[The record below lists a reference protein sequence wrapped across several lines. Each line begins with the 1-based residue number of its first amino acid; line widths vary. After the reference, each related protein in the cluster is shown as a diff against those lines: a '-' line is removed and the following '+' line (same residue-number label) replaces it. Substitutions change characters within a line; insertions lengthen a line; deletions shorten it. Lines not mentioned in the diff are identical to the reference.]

1 VTEATY
7 RSPDRP
13 QRLAPYVS
21 SGRTPIL
28 GLLAGLAAGGAVALV
43 LSVLYAYGTI
53 YIPIVQLEFL
63 LTALFGAAIGATT
76 GGVMHRFKVRSRFVI
91 VTSAL
96 LLGTFGWAFSWVPW
110 LLATLSRMGLEA
122 SFDPWWLAQALAAIY
137 ENGTWSIGSS
147 STTAVS
153 GVMLGI
159 VWVAE
164 AATIVGL
171 STLVGVTMSA
181 DRVFC
186 EKCESWCTVLPDRAL
201 YDFLAGAQ
209 LKRALVEEADL
220 EALHTTPRPSAPD
233 RWLSLK
239 LGFCPGC
246 GETNVIA
253 IDDVK
258 QTADNKGN
266 TTRTPRAFIPY
277 HCVSRGDMA
286 ELRRRL
292 GS

>member
-1 VTEATY
+1 MTDATY

-13 QRLAPYVS
+13 ARLAPYVS

-28 GLLAGLAAGGAVALV
+28 GLLAGLAAGGLVAVV
-43 LSVLYAYGTI
+43 LSVIYAYGTI

-63 LTALFGAAIGATT
+63 LTAGFGAAVGATT
-76 GGVMHRFKVRSRFVI
+76 SGVMHRFKVRSRFVI
-91 VTSAL
+91 VASAV
-96 LLGTFGWAFSWVPW
+96 LLGIFGWAFSWLPW
-110 LLATLSRMGLEA
+110 LSATFSRMGLEM
-122 SFDPWWLAQALAAIY
+122 SLDPWWLAAGIVAIY

-164 AATIVGL
+164 AATIIGL
-171 STLVGVTMSA
+171 STVVGAAMSA

-220 EALHTTPRPSAPD
+220 SALDTTPRPSAPD

-253 IDDVK
+253 VDDVK
-258 QTADNKGN
+258 QTVDNKGN
-266 TTRTPRAFIPY
+266 ATRTPKTFIPY

-286 ELRRRL
+286 ELRQRL
-292 GS
+292 GC